1 MPHAGRFFLFKKR
14 DSIIHMSVMHDKK
27 TVYDLLSRG
36 VEEVIMHDHA
46 EKRLLSGEKLRVKLG
61 IDPTA
66 PDLHLGH
73 TVVLRKLKAFQDA
86 GHHIVLIIGD
96 ATAKIG
102 DPSGRSQTRKPLT
115 AQEIKTNVKS
125 YVAQAEKIIN
135 IKKTEVCWNS
145 EWHEKKGL
153 QTILA
158 LTQTATIQQVLKRD
172 DFAKRLEE
180 GSEISLL
187 ETLYPLMQGYDS
199 VEVRAD
205 IELGGTDQK
214 FNLLMGRRVQ
224 RHFGLPEQDIITLPL
239 LEGTDGVKKM
249 SKSYGNYIG
258 ISEVPQ
264 AIFGKIMTIP
274 DSLIKKY
281 YTLLTEYD
289 CADSALPYEAKM
301 ALAEIVVRDFH
312 SAKLAKDAK
321 EEFIRV
327 FSKKEKPEDAPKL
340 NITKDFTLLDLLI
353 EAGVESK
360 SEARRLISQGAI
372 KINDTQKKNER
383 DIIKL
388 KKGDILRIGKH
399 RFFEIG

>member
-1 MPHAGRFFLFKKR
+1 MA
-14 DSIIHMSVMHDKK
+14 VTHDKK
-27 TVYDLLSRG
+27 TVSDLLSRG
-36 VEEVIMHDHA
+36 VEEVIVRDHL
-46 EKRLLSGEKLRVKLG
+46 EKQLLSGEKLRIKLG

-86 GHHIVLIIGD
+86 GHQIILIIGD

-115 AQEIKTNVKS
+115 EKEIQANVKS
-125 YVAQAEKIIN
+125 YVEQAGKIID
-135 IKKTEVCWNS
+135 IKKTEVRWNG

-158 LTQTATIQQVLKRD
+158 LAQTATIQQVLKRD

-199 VEVRAD
+199 VEVKAD
-205 IELGGTDQK
+205 VELGGTDQK
-214 FNLLMGRRVQ
+214 FNLLMGRKVQ
-224 RHFGLPEQDIITLPL
+224 RHFGLPEQDVMMLPL

-258 ISEVPQ
+258 IAEVPQ

-289 CADSALPYEAKM
+289 CADNASPYEAKM
-301 ALAEIVVRDFH
+301 ALGEIIVRDFH
-312 SAKLAKDAK
+312 SAKAAK
-321 EEFIRV
+321 EAREEFVRV

-340 NITKDFTLLDLLI
+340 KIKKSETLLDTLL

-360 SEARRLISQGAI
+360 SEARRLIAQGAI
-372 KINDTQKKNER
+372 KINDTQKKDEKE
-383 DIIKL
+383 IITL

-399 RFFEIG
+399 RFFEII